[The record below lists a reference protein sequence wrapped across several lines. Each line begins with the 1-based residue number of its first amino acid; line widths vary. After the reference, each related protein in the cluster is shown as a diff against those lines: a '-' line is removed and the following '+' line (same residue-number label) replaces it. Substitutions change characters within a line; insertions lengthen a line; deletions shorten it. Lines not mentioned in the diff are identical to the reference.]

1 MCWGHS
7 GGERACR
14 RNITGPDCSVTM
26 RNHHEIDSNC
36 MSVQNKLY
44 DVICKLGALTYFI
57 NIKFPYSRLN
67 HWSLFEQP
75 LHRHVP
81 ISVTIMPCSNET
93 TSHISSCHI
102 PLPFFNWL
110 KHVHPHFW
118 HFFVG
123 ITWYNTTNLTP
134 IAPICLSFM
143 PHSISRRPNCGG
155 SGDRGSDRFD
165 KVTI

>member
-44 DVICKLGALTYFI
+44 DVICKSGALTYFI

-102 PLPFFNWL
+102 PLPFFQL
-110 KHVHPHFW
+110 VEACTSSFLA
-118 HFFVG
+118 FFRG
-123 ITWYNTTNLTP
+123 YN
-134 IAPICLSFM
+134 M
-143 PHSISRRPNCGG
+143 
-155 SGDRGSDRFD
+155 
-165 KVTI
+165 V

>member
-7 GGERACR
+7 GGERGCR

-26 RNHHEIDSNC
+26 RKNHHEIDSNC

-44 DVICKLGALTYFI
+44 NVTYEWGVLTYFI
-57 NIKFPYSRLN
+57 NIKFSYSQLN

-81 ISVTIMPCSNET
+81 ISVTIMPCSNEN
-93 TSHISSCHI
+93 TSHII
-102 PLPFFNWL
+102 
-110 KHVHPHFW
+110 HFPVISLF
-118 HFFVG
+118 HFFKLVEACTSSFFAFFRG
-123 ITWYNTTNLTP
+123 YTMAYTNQTR

-143 PHSISRRPNCGG
+143 PNSISRRPNCGG
-155 SGDRGSDRFD
+155 SGDRSSGRP
-165 KVTI
+165 I